1 MLDKN
6 ILQTANRATAIL
18 KNNNISISC
27 AESCTGGLFSAY
39 LTSIPGISSVY
50 EMGMTTY
57 SNRIKHGVLGVCK
70 KTIEENGAV
79 SRNTAKEMA
88 MRIRKI
94 SGSDIGMSVTGV
106 AGPGSSEGKTPGTV
120 YIALADSSQVYV
132 EKLNINPISRDFIR
146 HTAVDA
152 MFELILKYAQKNGI
166 K

>member
-1 MLDKN
+1 
-6 ILQTANRATAIL
+6 
-18 KNNNISISC
+18 
-27 AESCTGGLFSAY
+27 
-39 LTSIPGISSVY
+39 
-50 EMGMTTY
+50 MGMTTY
-57 SNRIKHGVLGVCK
+57 SNRIKHGILGVCE

-106 AGPGSSEGKTPGTV
+106 AGPASSEGKTPGTV

-152 MFELILKYAQKNGI
+152 MFELILKYAQKKGI